1 MLTNIY
7 SFNDYCTLMEATS
20 GTCVIAFGRYNIPTI
35 GHLKLMN
42 KVSEL
47 VKQYDGTG
55 LLFTS
60 HTQDNEKNPLS
71 YPEKISLLRKIVPNN
86 VKVVKTSARR
96 MQDVMN
102 DLANM
107 GFHDIVFV
115 CGDDRVQSFKWLEKD
130 TRFNSVKVISA
141 GARDPESDDFTT
153 TVSASM
159 ARKAAKDGDYKTF
172 KKCSPFD
179 DITTQKLYNKL
190 RGILQ

>member
-1 MLTNIY
+1 ML
-7 SFNDYCTLMEATS
+7 SFSDYIEICEATS
-20 GTCVIAFGRYNIPTI
+20 GTCVVTFGRYNIPTI

-47 VKQYDGTG
+47 VKKYDGIG

-60 HTQDNEKNPLS
+60 HTQDNEKNPLP
-71 YPEKISLLRKIVPNN
+71 YPEKIRLLRKIVPNN
-86 VKVVKTSARR
+86 IKVVKTSARR
-96 MQDVMN
+96 MVNVMN

-107 GFHDIVFV
+107 GFRDIIFV
-115 CGDDRVQSFKWLEKD
+115 CGDDRVQSFKWMETD
-130 TRFNSVKVISA
+130 TRFNSVKIVSA

-179 DITTQKLYNKL
+179 DITTQKLYDRL
-190 RGILQ
+190 REILR